1 MGSTRHREEPMTN
14 YLLRRLLYMI
24 PTLIAVSFVAFAVIT
39 LPPGDYAD
47 TYVLAARQS
56 GQVVTPEQEQAIREF
71 YKLDR
76 PWIVQYW
83 DWTSSIITR
92 GDFGFSF
99 QWDLPVN
106 ELIWPRLAMTFVVSF
121 SSLMLVWIIAIPIGV
136 YSAVRQY
143 SVGDMLATIF
153 GFIGLAIPNFLFALV
168 LMYVSFRYFGASVG
182 GLFSPEYINAPWS
195 FAKLGDFLGKL
206 WLPMVVLGTAGT
218 AGLIRVV
225 RANLLDELKKPYVV
239 TARAKGMR
247 ERDAI
252 RKYPLRIALNP
263 FVSSL
268 NDVFVQLVSGATIV
282 SVVLSLQTTGPLL
295 LEALRAEDMYLAGS
309 FIMMLSLLT
318 VVGTLVSDLLL
329 AWLDPRIRFR

>member
-1 MGSTRHREEPMTN
+1 MTS
-14 YLLRRLLYMI
+14 YIARRLLYMI
-24 PTLIAVSFVAFAVIT
+24 PTLIAVSLLAFAVIT

-56 GQVVTPEQEQAIREF
+56 GQVVTPEEEARIRAF

-76 PWIVQYW
+76 PWIAQYW
-83 DWTSSIITR
+83 DWASGIVTR

-121 SSLMLVWIIAIPIGV
+121 SSLLLVWIVAIPVGV

-143 SVGDMLATIF
+143 SLGDMLATIF
-153 GFIGLAIPNFLFALV
+153 GFLGLAIPNFLFALV
-168 LMYVSFRYFGASVG
+168 LMYVSFRYFGTSVG
-182 GLFSPEYINAPWS
+182 GLFSPEYVNAPWS
-195 FAKLGDFLGKL
+195 LAKLGDFLGKL

-239 TARAKGMR
+239 TARAKGLR

-252 RKYPLRIALNP
+252 RRYPLRIALNP

-268 NDVFVQLVSGATIV
+268 NDVFVQMVSGATIV

-309 FIMMLSLLT
+309 FVMMLSVLT

-329 AWLDPRIRFR
+329 AWLDPRIRYR

>member
-1 MGSTRHREEPMTN
+1 MIQ
-14 YLLRRLLYMI
+14 YILRRLAYMI
-24 PTLIAVSFVAFAVIT
+24 PTLVAVSFVAFAVIT
-39 LPPGDYAD
+39 LPPGDFVD
-47 TYVLAARQS
+47 TFVLEARQS
-56 GQVVTPEQEQAIREF
+56 GQVITPQEELRLREF

-76 PWIVQYW
+76 SWFGQYW
-83 DWTSSIITR
+83 EWISGIVAR

-99 QWDLPVN
+99 RWDLPVS
-106 ELIWPRLAMTFVVSF
+106 ELIWPRLGLTFVVSF
-121 SSLMLVWIIAIPIGV
+121 SSLMLVWIVAIPLGV
-136 YSAVRQY
+136 YSAVKQY
-143 SVGDMLATIF
+143 SIGDYLATVF
-153 GFIGLAIPNFLFALV
+153 GFVGLAIPNFLFALV
-168 LMYVSFRYFGASVG
+168 LMYLSFRYLGVSVG
-182 GLFSPEYINAPWS
+182 GLFSPDYINAPWS
-195 FAKLGDFLGKL
+195 LAKLGDFLGKL

-268 NDVFVQLVSGATIV
+268 NDVFVQMVSGATIV

-309 FIMMLSLLT
+309 FIMMLSVLT

-329 AWLDPRIRFR
+329 AWIDPRIRFR

>member
-1 MGSTRHREEPMTN
+1 MLS
-14 YLLRRLLYMI
+14 YLLRRVLYMI
-24 PTLIAVSFVAFAVIT
+24 PTLIAISLVAFAVIT

-47 TYVLAARQS
+47 TYVLTARQS
-56 GQVVTPEQEQAIREF
+56 GQTVTPEDVQRIRAF

-76 PWIVQYW
+76 PWIVQYG
-83 DWTSSIITR
+83 DWISGIVLR

-99 QWDLPVN
+99 QWDLPVDQ
-106 ELIWPRLAMTFVVSF
+106 LIWPRLALTFVVSF
-121 SSLMLVWIIAIPIGV
+121 SSLLLVWIVAIPLGV
-136 YSAVRQY
+136 YSAIRQY
-143 SVGDMLATIF
+143 SIGDYVATVF
-153 GFIGLAIPNFLFALV
+153 GFVGLAIPNFLFALV

-182 GLFSPEYINAPWS
+182 GLFSPEYINAAWS
-195 FAKLGDFLGKL
+195 WAKLGDFLGKL

-252 RKYPLRIALNP
+252 VKYPLRIALNP

-268 NDVFVQLVSGATIV
+268 NDVFVQMVSGATIV

-318 VVGTLVSDLLL
+318 VLGTLVSDLLL